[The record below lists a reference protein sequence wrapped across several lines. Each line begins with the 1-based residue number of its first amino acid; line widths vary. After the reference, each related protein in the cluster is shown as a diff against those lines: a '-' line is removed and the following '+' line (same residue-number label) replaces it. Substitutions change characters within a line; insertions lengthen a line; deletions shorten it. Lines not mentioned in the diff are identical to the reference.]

1 MTSNDS
7 TTTEQP
13 QAAPPPPPPPA
24 APPLRRSRTDRKIAG
39 VAGGLG
45 RYANVDPLILRILF
59 VVLAVFG
66 GSGLVLYAL
75 AWLLIPDEGEAESE
89 AQKLVAGRSASS
101 TAQLIGLAAVLILGL
116 ALVGAFF
123 DSGPGLGGLGVL
135 VVVALVVV
143 LMLRRD
149 QNGRSAAAGA
159 ASQGTPV
166 ASYGPPPAYPPAS
179 GAYGQTPG
187 TAYTPP
193 TSSGETTP
201 PTPPP
206 PAPPGPGWSGP
217 PAPPAPPPPREK
229 SILGRVTVS
238 VALIVVGLM
247 VGWNG
252 LATGDDNDF
261 RAVAVFG
268 AALAVVAGG
277 LLVGAV
283 YGRARGLVVLAIV
296 LSIATAISGAADDK
310 FSTGIGERTWSPGT
324 VTAAEREFR
333 LGVGDAELDLT
344 ELPPGSDATIDVRL
358 GVGNLRVQLP
368 PEARAVIDSEIGAGN
383 LRLPDRRDQDGTDLS
398 VTTTIGPVDTTGP
411 VTTLRIDARV
421 GFGQLEVTR

>member
-13 QAAPPPPPPPA
+13 QAAPPPPPA
-24 APPLRRSRTDRKIAG
+24 AQPLRRSRTDRKIAG

-123 DSGPGLGGLGVL
+123 DSGPGIGGLGVL

-149 QNGRSAAAGA
+149 QNGRQATPGAAAQA
-159 ASQGTPV
+159 APAG
-166 ASYGPPPAYPPAS
+166 SYGPAPAYPPAS

-187 TAYTPP
+187 TAFAPP
-193 TSSGETTP
+193 TSSGESP
-201 PTPPP
+201 PPAPPP

-217 PAPPAPPPPREK
+217 PTPPAPPPPREK
-229 SILGRVTVS
+229 SILGRVTIS

-296 LSIATAISGAADDK
+296 LSIATGVSGAADDK

-344 ELPPGSDATIDVRL
+344 ELPPGSDATVDVRL

-368 PEARAVIDSEIGAGN
+368 PEARAVIDSDIGAGN
-383 LRLPDRRDQDGTDLS
+383 LRLPDRQDQDGTDLS
-398 VTTTIGPVDTTGP
+398 VTTTIEPVDTSGP

>member
-13 QAAPPPPPPPA
+13 QAALPPPPPPA
-24 APPLRRSRTDRKIAG
+24 AQPLRRSRTDRKIAG

-75 AWLLIPDEGEAESE
+75 AWLLIPDEGEDESE

-149 QNGRSAAAGA
+149 QSGRPA
-159 ASQGTPV
+159 ASQVTAA

-193 TSSGETTP
+193 SSGETTP
-201 PTPPP
+201 PAPPP
-206 PAPPGPGWSGP
+206 PAPPGPGWAS
-217 PAPPAPPPPREK
+217 PPAPPPQRAK

-238 VALIVVGLM
+238 VALIVIGLM

-296 LSIATAISGAADDK
+296 LSIATAIAGAADDK

-324 VTAAEREFR
+324 VPAAEREFR
-333 LGVGDAELDLT
+333 LGVGDADLDLT
-344 ELPPGSDATIDVRL
+344 ELPPGSDATVDVRL
-358 GVGNLRVQLP
+358 GVGDLRVQLP

-398 VTTTIGPVDTTGP
+398 VRTTIEPVDTTGP